1 MSREVTASRNE
12 IVSSFNKLTFGLLTR
27 LKEKCPGA
35 NIDRVE
41 GLVKIAK
48 RADHEVI
55 MTEMGPYVFKYRKL
69 IAERKI
75 EAFDSTALD
84 KEIKSLGGKRGVDK
98 YKEMIVDMFNVITES
113 LKVATKD
120 ELEFIY
126 STSDTLIDL
135 YIDFCIKCRTE
146 AKS

>member
-41 GLVKIAK
+41 NLVKLAK

-55 MTEMGPYVFKYRKL
+55 VTEMGPYVFKYRKL

-75 EAFDSTALD
+75 EAFDSTALN
-84 KEIKSLGGKRGVDK
+84 KEIKTIGSKKAIDK
-98 YKEMIVDMFNVITES
+98 YKEMIIDMFNVITES
-113 LKVATKD
+113 LKVATKE

-126 STSDTLIDL
+126 STSDKLIDL

-146 AKS
+146 EKS